1 MTKPVSL
8 GSSVDLLIHFCCSL
22 NKRELG
28 GIFRNKA
35 LTWEAEEKFI
45 AIIRFKV
52 TYIIVVSP
60 DVPSGKMSSFYGM
73 SFAT

>member
-8 GSSVDLLIHFCCSL
+8 GTSVDLLIHFCCSL

-35 LTWEAEEKFI
+35 LTWDVEDKFI
-45 AIIRFKV
+45 AII
-52 TYIIVVSP
+52 
-60 DVPSGKMSSFYGM
+60 
-73 SFAT
+73 